1 MKTLKEKFG
10 ELSAKIKASGQPAR
24 VWFPQYTPA
33 SLLSAENWWE
43 ALAVCEYALDTKEDE
58 KLTEDFFELIFSA
71 FDCNVE
77 VDLNAEEYEF
87 WWEKVMQVCD
97 RVAEFSG
104 AGWAQKGAQYSEA
117 RYGKRDMSYLFPY
130 YEKAADMG
138 WAEAEA
144 TVAYWRYMGF
154 YCEQNKEEG
163 ERRFAALTSPEA
175 ILWGKHYRAFVEEFT
190 GDKAKAL
197 QIRNDLLAELPEGE
211 RLRAHVYA
219 ALGDALDR
227 AEGSVAEEA
236 AYYEKSLEIVP
247 NLYSL
252 KNLATL
258 YFRYPELNK
267 PKELGFEL
275 WEKAWH
281 AGVWS
286 AANFLGYN
294 YQEEEWLDMP
304 KAIEWLEKGML
315 YCESYSAY
323 ELALIYLYNDEYK
336 NVERG
341 LMCLNRCVEDNY
353 IQGIEGLANIYFN
366 GELVE
371 EDMNRAKELLEKAI
385 ELGSGNA
392 AYRLGWMYERGF
404 LSEQPDYVKA
414 LEYYEKAASLN
425 NADGYCR
432 MALYLANG
440 YSGVKDADKSRECYE
455 KAAELGSCF
464 ALVELAFLY
473 ENGDGVEK
481 NYEKAFE
488 LISRAAGQGYPYA
501 MFRSGLYMEKGVLG
515 EVKPEEAFAWYTK
528 AAEADDNDAIFALGR
543 CYKEGIGT
551 AEDWDKALEWF
562 GKGAEKEESR
572 CLTELGL
579 AYENGNGVEENPQK
593 AVEYM
598 MKAAEQDYGYAQFKM
613 GDYYFFGCGPCL
625 EDNKKAMEWYEKAV
639 ANEIPMAMLR
649 MGEYYLYDYDSLN
662 ESEKAF
668 AYFKKA
674 ATGVSET
681 KRLTAE
687 YIPQI
692 DTQPILKLP
701 QYEFDKMRPTLLVVD
716 DEIEMLWFI
725 GEIFSCDFNVVT
737 LQDPERLEQVMNE
750 VYPNVIICDV
760 MMPGMGGIEL
770 TRRIKSVKETAHI
783 PIIIVSGRHEMEQ
796 QMEALSAGAEMY
808 ITKPFSAEY
817 LRITVCQVMERKE
830 ILKNYFS
837 SPISS
842 FEKSDGKLTHKESK
856 KFLQSVLKIIN
867 DNVTNK
873 DLTPRYIA
881 DRLAISPRSLYRKME
896 EIGEDSPTDLIRKCR
911 LHVAKD
917 LLLTTQKTIDEI
929 VFDSGF
935 SNKVTFFKVFRE
947 KYECTPKEFRMK
959 HLKES
964 PFFFLLFSGFRFPGM
979 YS

>member
-1 MKTLKEKFG
+1 METLKEKF
-10 ELSAKIKASGQPAR
+10 EKLSTCVKTSGKPATA
-24 VWFPQYTPA
+24 WFPQYTPTYLMDA
-33 SLLSAENWWE
+33 DHWWE
-43 ALAVCEYALDTKEDE
+43 ALAVCEYALDTEVDRE
-58 KLTEDFFELIFSA
+58 QTARFFGLIFSS
-71 FDCNVE
+71 FDCNAE
-77 VDLNAEEYEF
+77 FDLNEEEYEF
-87 WWEKVMQVCD
+87 WWEKIMQVCD
-97 RVAEFSG
+97 RVAEFDG
-104 AGWAQKGAQYSEA
+104 VGWAEKAAHYANA
-117 RYGKRDMSYLFPY
+117 RYGKRDESYMFPY
-130 YEKAADMG
+130 YEKGAAMG
-138 WAEAEA
+138 HPVSEA
-144 TVAYWRYMGF
+144 TIAFWLYLGV
-154 YCEQNKEEG
+154 YCTQDKEEA
-163 ERRFAALTSPEA
+163 ERRFAALSSPEA
-175 ILWGKHYRAFVEEFT
+175 ILWGKLNRAYIESTEGNKEKAQKILQELLDEVPEDGWEF
-190 GDKAKAL
+190 KS
-197 QIRNDLLAELPEGE
+197 IRAYAYAEMGNI
-211 RLRAHVYA
+211 
-219 ALGDALDR
+219 LDR
-227 AEGSVAEEA
+227 EEDGVSEEA
-236 AYYEKSLEIVP
+236 ACYEKSLEMKPV
-247 NLYSL
+247 LHTL
-252 KNLATL
+252 KNLGTL
-258 YFRYPELNK
+258 YVRYPELGK
-267 PKELGFEL
+267 AKELGFEL
-275 WEKAWH
+275 WEKAFRF
-281 AGVWS
+281 GEWS

-304 KAIEWLEKGML
+304 KAIEWLERGML

-353 IQGIEGLANIYFN
+353 IQGIEGLANVYFN
-366 GELVE
+366 GDLVE

-455 KAAELGSCF
+455 KAAELDSCF

-515 EVKPEEAFAWYTK
+515 EAKPEEALAWYTK

-551 AEDWDKALEWF
+551 EEDWDKALEWF

-674 ATGVSET
+674 AEYEWYSEGLGICYEMGIGVEDNETEAFKYYTLAADNGNTTSMYRTGLCYYNGVGVKQNYAEAYRWFT
-681 KRLTAE
+681 DAAGNGNIAAAYNLGKMMMYGEGCTPDPEAAVQWLLKAAEKNNDKAQFELGNAYLTGNGVE
-687 YIPQI
+687 
-692 DTQPILKLP
+692 
-701 QYEFDKMRPTLLVVD
+701 EN
-716 DEIEMLWFI
+716 DEI
-725 GEIFSCDFNVVT
+725 
-737 LQDPERLEQVMNE
+737 
-750 VYPNVIICDV
+750 
-760 MMPGMGGIEL
+760 
-770 TRRIKSVKETAHI
+770 A
-783 PIIIVSGRHEMEQ
+783 MEW
-796 QMEALSAGAEMY
+796 
-808 ITKPFSAEY
+808 
-817 LRITVCQVMERKE
+817 
-830 ILKNYFS
+830 
-837 SPISS
+837 
-842 FEKSDGKLTHKESK
+842 FEKAAENGNEKA
-856 KFLQSVLKIIN
+856 LKI
-867 DNVTNK
+867 TG
-873 DLTPRYIA
+873 R
-881 DRLAISPRSLYRKME
+881 RRK
-896 EIGEDSPTDLIRKCR
+896 
-911 LHVAKD
+911 
-917 LLLTTQKTIDEI
+917 
-929 VFDSGF
+929 
-935 SNKVTFFKVFRE
+935 
-947 KYECTPKEFRMK
+947 
-959 HLKES
+959 
-964 PFFFLLFSGFRFPGM
+964 
-979 YS
+979 